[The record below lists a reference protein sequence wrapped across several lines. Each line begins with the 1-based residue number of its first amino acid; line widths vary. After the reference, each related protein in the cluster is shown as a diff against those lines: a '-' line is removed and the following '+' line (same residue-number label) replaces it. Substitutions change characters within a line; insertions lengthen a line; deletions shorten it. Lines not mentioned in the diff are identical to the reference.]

1 MTDRARGAEEGEE
14 TVDARGLLC
23 PLPLLRLT
31 ELLAERP
38 VGTRIALLADDPG
51 AAEDV
56 RLWCLGHGH
65 QWLGSE
71 RDGAV
76 ERIRVRRSH

>member
-1 MTDRARGAEEGEE
+1 MTPGADSGET

-31 ELLAERP
+31 AHLESVPPGATA
-38 VGTRIALLADDPG
+38 VLLADDPA

-56 RLWCLGHGH
+56 RLWCLGQG
-65 QWLGSE
+65 QEWLGSE
-71 RDGAV
+71 EDGSAM
-76 ERIRVRRSH
+76 RIRVRRVR